1 MDFYIYV
8 CLILEFENMLML
20 ISIKNSFK
28 SVIFKIFIGLSNSIF
43 LLYSI
48 IVYVYDWILKKY
60 CNLRFV

>member
-8 CLILEFENMLML
+8 CLILEFENMYML

-48 IVYVYDWILKKY
+48 IVYVYDWKNI
-60 CNLRFV
+60 VI